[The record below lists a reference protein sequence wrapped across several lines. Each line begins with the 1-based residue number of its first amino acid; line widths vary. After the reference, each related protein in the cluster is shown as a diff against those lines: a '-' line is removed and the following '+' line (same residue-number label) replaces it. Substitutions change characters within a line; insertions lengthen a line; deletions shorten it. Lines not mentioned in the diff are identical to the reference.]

1 MVAERDQPG
10 VEIGSVDT
18 SMLDAL
24 REIEHEAALL
34 RERRASLQGMRN
46 EYSEAVL
53 DKVDADYARRLEAL
67 DAKGAPLRR
76 SASAAYD
83 SLRKAAARVD
93 ADHEAKELEQQEIE
107 LRHRIG
113 EFAVDERDRR
123 LADLDESRRDVRAA
137 HERAGQLMRQFE
149 ELLGGSAVVAA
160 EAQANTLRLP
170 DSKAEGPQ
178 RQDAGRAARIAA
190 APVEPAATRIL
201 PVLDLPEPPKVPA
214 ATPATAAPVKGTA
227 GPFGS
232 SIGGAAAA
240 VKGGGATMILRTARL
255 VPQNPEAGRAAIP
268 LPPRAITLGA
278 GSEVEV
284 FVGGPGVD
292 ARHAEIKS
300 DGRTYQLV
308 DLGSRRGT
316 LVNAEPVAD
325 RLLRDEDVI
334 QIGAARYIFR
344 EG

>member
-10 VEIGSVDT
+10 VEIASVDT

-214 ATPATAAPVKGTA
+214 ATPATSAPVKGAA

-240 VKGGGATMILRTARL
+240 VRGAGATMILRTAR
-255 VPQNPEAGRAAIP
+255 
-268 LPPRAITLGA
+268 RAITLGA

-334 QIGAARYIFR
+334 QIGAARFIFR